1 MTDYYNLYTL
11 VKDQNQTL
19 KENIVD
25 NQNKFS
31 TDDQLFNYIGA
42 DMNQLINTNHILF
55 VLYYILFAG
64 VVIVL
69 FISPKNTFSIYL
81 KFVLIFVLGI
91 FPFVYLWIELKI
103 WEWIKYMGALFT
115 GYVYN
120 KGDDGRSKIL
130 M

>member
-19 KENIVD
+19 
-25 NQNKFS
+25 NQNIIDTQNRFS
-31 TDDQLFNYIGA
+31 TDDQLFNYITS
-42 DMNQLINTNHILF
+42 DMKYLININRILF
-55 VLYYILFAG
+55 IVYYIFWTG

-69 FISPKNTFSIYL
+69 FISPKNRFSIYL
-81 KFVLIFVLGI
+81 KFLLIFIFGI

-103 WEWIKYMGALFT
+103 WEWIKYIGALLT

-120 KGDDGRSKIL
+120 KEDEGRGKIL